1 LSMIDAKRSI
11 NMIRKLQVK
20 VLGIVENFTGEIF
33 GSGAGQEIAR
43 DMDLE
48 FLGDLQLRQEYRDTS
63 KPTVLIS
70 DEVKDEYKKIAEN
83 AIKALESAATP
94 A

>member
-1 LSMIDAKRSI
+1 MIDAKRSI

-20 VLGIVENFTGEIF
+20 VLGVVENFSGEIF

-48 FLGDLQLRQEYRDTS
+48 FLGDLQLRPEYRDTS
-63 KPTVLIS
+63 KPTVLTS
-70 DEVKDEYKKIAEN
+70 EEVKDEYKKIAEN
-83 AIKALESAATP
+83 AIKALESTATP